1 MKIKCIKCQAQFR
14 RSDKYHKA
22 IVKFGSYYRT
32 SDRKHV
38 QRFFCRMCKTHFSV
52 ATLSVCYR
60 QKKRT
65 LNSRVARELVAGV
78 SQRECQRI
86 LKINRKTVVR
96 KFIFMAECAKINL
109 AKLNLNRPKVTTFE
123 FDDMETFEHSK
134 CKPLSITLVVENK
147 TRWILGHEVA
157 QMPAKGLLTK
167 ISLKKYGNRNDHRP
181 EASVKL
187 FNKIGN
193 YIKPEALIK
202 SDECPHYLGDV
213 RRFFPKAQ
221 HKRYKGRKGCIVG
234 QGELKKIGFDPL
246 FSLNHTC
253 AVLRARVNR
262 LIRRTWCTTKKKER
276 LSLHIALVTL
286 HHNLSLNLPSLS
298 TASWASLLIT
308 QLHKDAF

>member
-1 MKIKCIKCQAQFR
+1 MKIKCIKCQALFR
-14 RSDKYHKA
+14 PSDKYQKTV
-22 IVKFGSYYRT
+22 VKFGSYYRT
-32 SDRKHV
+32 SDCKHV
-38 QRFFCRMCKTHFSV
+38 QRFFCRICKTHFSV

-65 LNSRVARELVAGV
+65 FNSRVARELVAGV

-96 KFIFMAECAKINL
+96 KFIFMAELAKIKL
-109 AKLNLNRPKVTTFE
+109 AKLNLNRPQVAAFE

-134 CKPLSITLVVENK
+134 CKPLSITLAVEPK
-147 TRWILGHEVA
+147 TRWILGYEVA

-167 ISLKKYGNRNDHRP
+167 ISLKKYGKRKDHRP
-181 EASVKL
+181 QARVKL
-187 FNKIGN
+187 FNELRA
-193 YIKPEALIK
+193 YVRPEALIK
-202 SDECPHYLGDV
+202 SDQNSHYLGDV

-221 HKRYKGRKGCIVG
+221 YTRYKGREGCIVG

-276 LSLHIALVTL
+276 LSLHIALVAL
-286 HHNLSLNLPSLS
+286 HHNLSLNLPPLS
-298 TASWASLLIT
+298 TA
-308 QLHKDAF
+308 